1 MDETFKP
8 QFTGIPSTITPPTG
22 LDTFKDLKAPIIMK
36 SSPVV
41 KVIQQE
47 IEDTKKKIAEIEK
60 TGKYENRL
68 SSYKSRVSELEKSLA
83 NAFHEMT
90 REILEADGVKFKII
104 SE

>member
-1 MDETFKP
+1 
-8 QFTGIPSTITPPTG
+8 
-22 LDTFKDLKAPIIMK
+22 MK

-68 SSYKSRVSELEKSLA
+68 PSYKSRVSELEKSLA